1 MHDLSLAK
9 IIELE
14 EKIALLSGIKCEAT
28 DEEGETVVIE
38 SVEDGEG
45 GEVVQVIEE
54 SEPAWLWILVT
65 VAVSGGIIV
74 MVVFTQTPSTPPP
87 PPQKS
92 PTPPQEAINLNS
104 KNSDFLIDTT
114 DEEESEDETIWKANV
129 FRVKRRLRAGNVK
142 LVVLP

>member
-1 MHDLSLAK
+1 M
-9 IIELE
+9 
-14 EKIALLSGIKCEAT
+14 LSGIKCEAT

-38 SVEDGEG
+38 QVEDGEG

-54 SEPAWLWILVT
+54 NEPAWLWILVT
-65 VAVSGGIIV
+65 VVVSGGIIV
-74 MVVFTQTPSTPPP
+74 MVVFSQTPSTPPP
-87 PPQKS
+87 PQQKS
-92 PTPPQEAINLNS
+92 PTPPQEAINLNA

-129 FRVKRRLRAGNVK
+129 FRVKRRLRAGNVE

>member
-1 MHDLSLAK
+1 LHNLSLAK

-28 DEEGETVVIE
+28 NEEGETVIIE
-38 SVEDGEG
+38 KVEDGEG

-87 PPQKS
+87 QKS
-92 PTPPQEAINLNS
+92 PTPPQEAITLNS

-129 FRVKRRLRAGNVK
+129 FRVKRRLRAGNVE